1 MRHNDL
7 KFCGQGREQT
17 PLMQCN
23 SCIVE
28 HPAENFGVVPQILLS
43 RVKKLGKVKQ
53 LEAS

>member
-1 MRHNDL
+1 M
-7 KFCGQGREQT
+7 

-43 RVKKLGKVKQ
+43 RVRKLGKVKQ
-53 LEAS
+53 LEASKKFLGLMLPPLI